1 MYREVSIQ
9 RLDATSPNSMPN
21 PSTRNAIERFGR
33 ICQRVYSICIPPN
46 IVGSIETTRPNFM
59 KPAANVALSR
69 RFGVFLSRRIGSTA
83 ANEARQASRGV
94 MLVIAGVILAYAGY
108 QVEGF

>member
-1 MYREVSIQ
+1 
-9 RLDATSPNSMPN
+9 
-21 PSTRNAIERFGR
+21 
-33 ICQRVYSICIPPN
+33 
-46 IVGSIETTRPNFM
+46 M

-94 MLVIAGVILAYAGY
+94 MLVIAGVILTDAGY
-108 QVEGF
+108 QVKRFEEILDHSDQVFVKDSDE